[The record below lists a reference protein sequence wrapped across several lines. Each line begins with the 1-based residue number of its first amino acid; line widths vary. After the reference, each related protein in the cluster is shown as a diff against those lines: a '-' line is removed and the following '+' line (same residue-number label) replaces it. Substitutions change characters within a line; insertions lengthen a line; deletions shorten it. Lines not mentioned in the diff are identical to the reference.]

1 MTSDQIL
8 YAEDLAVGDWMDLGP
23 VEVTRDEIIDFARR
37 FDPLPIHVDG
47 TDSPFGD
54 VIASGMHTL
63 SLFAS
68 ISSPRFMARLALVA
82 GKGFD
87 RMRLPNPVR
96 PGSVLTGSLQ
106 VVEVRMGSRKADV
119 HCLYEMVD
127 QNGDLVMTMLGV
139 RSFAAVTPSPTET
152 PQRDRIDN
160 TATSTDAAKK
170 PGPRRAAKR

>member
-1 MTSDQIL
+1 MSLPRHEGRNLASVKADQIL

-23 VEVTRDEIIDFARR
+23 VEVSRDEIICFAKQ

-63 SLFAS
+63 SLFAR
-68 ISSPRFMARLALVA
+68 ISSPKFMARLALVA

-87 RMRLPNPVR
+87 RMRLPHPVR
-96 PGSVLTGSLQ
+96 PGTVLTGSLQ

-119 HCLYEMVD
+119 HCLYEMVN
-127 QNGDLVMTMLGV
+127 QNDDLVMTMVGIQVV
-139 RSFAAVTPSPTET
+139 R
-152 PQRDRIDN
+152 
-160 TATSTDAAKK
+160 
-170 PGPRRAAKR
+170 RRYPVVD

>member
-1 MTSDQIL
+1 MSLPRHEGRDLASVKSDQIL

-23 VEVTRDEIIDFARR
+23 VEVTRDEIVRFARQ

-47 TDSPFGD
+47 TESPFGD

-63 SLFAS
+63 ALFAS
-68 ISSPRFMARLALVA
+68 ISSRKFTVRLALVA

-106 VVEVRMGSRKADV
+106 VVEVRMGTRKADV
-119 HCLYEMVD
+119 HCIYEMVD
-127 QNGDLVMTMLGV
+127 QKGDLVMTMVGIQVV
-139 RSFAAVTPSPTET
+139 R
-152 PQRDRIDN
+152 
-160 TATSTDAAKK
+160 
-170 PGPRRAAKR
+170 RRHPVAE

>member
-1 MTSDQIL
+1 MSQPQHEGRDLAPMMADGIL
-8 YAEDLAVGDWMDLGP
+8 YAEDLAVGDWMTLGP
-23 VEVTRDEIIDFARR
+23 VEVTRDGIISFAKR

-96 PGSVLTGSLQ
+96 PGSVLAGSLQ
-106 VVEVRMGSRKADV
+106 VVEVRMGPRKADV
-119 HCLYEMVD
+119 HCLYEMMD
-127 QNGDLVMTMLGV
+127 QNGDLVMSMVGIQVV
-139 RSFAAVTPSPTET
+139 R
-152 PQRDRIDN
+152 
-160 TATSTDAAKK
+160 
-170 PGPRRAAKR
+170 RRHPVAD

>member
-1 MTSDQIL
+1 MSLPRHEGRDLTSVKSDQIL

-23 VEVTRDEIIDFARR
+23 VEVTRDEIVRFARQ

-47 TDSPFGD
+47 TESPFGD

-63 SLFAS
+63 ALFAS

-106 VVEVRMGSRKADV
+106 VVEVRMGTRKADV
-119 HCLYEMVD
+119 HCIYEMVD
-127 QNGDLVMTMLGV
+127 QKGDLVMTMVGIQVV
-139 RSFAAVTPSPTET
+139 R
-152 PQRDRIDN
+152 
-160 TATSTDAAKK
+160 
-170 PGPRRAAKR
+170 RRHPVAE

>member
-1 MTSDQIL
+1 MSLPRHEGRDLTSMKSEPML
-8 YAEDLAVGDWMDLGP
+8 YAEDLAVGDWMELGP
-23 VEVTRDEIIDFARR
+23 VEVTRDEIIDFAKR

-68 ISSPRFMARLALVA
+68 MSSPQFMARLALVA

-96 PGSVLTGSLQ
+96 PGSVLTGSLE
-106 VVEVRMGSRKADV
+106 VLDVRMGPRKADV
-119 HCLYEMVD
+119 HCRYEMVD
-127 QNGDLVMTMLGV
+127 QNGDLVMTMVGIQVV
-139 RSFAAVTPSPTET
+139 R
-152 PQRDRIDN
+152 
-160 TATSTDAAKK
+160 
-170 PGPRRAAKR
+170 RRHPVAE

>member
-1 MTSDQIL
+1 MSLPRLDVRDLTLVKSDQIL
-8 YAEDLAVGDWMDLGP
+8 YAEDLAVGDWMNLGP
-23 VEVTRDEIIDFARR
+23 VEVTRDEIVDFARR

-68 ISSPRFMARLALVA
+68 ISSPKFMARLALVA

-87 RMRLPNPVR
+87 RMRLPHPVR

-119 HCLYEMVD
+119 HCLYQMAD
-127 QNGDLVMTMLGV
+127 QNGDLVMTMVGIQVV
-139 RSFAAVTPSPTET
+139 RRRHPAA
-152 PQRDRIDN
+152 D
-160 TATSTDAAKK
+160 
-170 PGPRRAAKR
+170 

>member
-1 MTSDQIL
+1 VSLPHDEGRDLASVQPDQIL

-23 VEVTRDEIIDFARR
+23 VEVTRDEIVRFAKQ

-47 TDSPFGD
+47 TESPFGD

-68 ISSPRFMARLALVA
+68 MSSPKFMARLALVA

-119 HCLYEMVD
+119 HCIYELVD
-127 QNGDLVMTMLGV
+127 QNGDLVMTMLGIQVV
-139 RSFAAVTPSPTET
+139 R
-152 PQRDRIDN
+152 
-160 TATSTDAAKK
+160 
-170 PGPRRAAKR
+170 RRHPVAD

>member
-1 MTSDQIL
+1 MNLPRHEGRDLATVTPDRIL
-8 YAEDLAVGDWMDLGP
+8 YAEDLAPGDWMDLGP
-23 VEVTRDEIIDFARR
+23 VEVTRDEIISFAQR
-37 FDPLPIHVDG
+37 FDPLPIHLDG
-47 TDSPFGD
+47 ADSPFGD

-96 PGSVLTGSLQ
+96 PGAVLTGSL
-106 VVEVRMGSRKADV
+106 EVLEIRMGPRKADV

-127 QNGDLVMTMLGV
+127 QSGGLVMTMVGIQVV
-139 RSFAAVTPSPTET
+139 R
-152 PQRDRIDN
+152 
-160 TATSTDAAKK
+160 
-170 PGPRRAAKR
+170 RRHPVAD